1 MREIPFPDPGRPDTR
16 STARFLLWIAA
27 RQWRTQV
34 VGMASGAVWMLA
46 IALIP
51 AALGKGVDEGIV
63 ARDPGGLLRWALAL
77 LGLGAVAASMAAARH
92 YYAVQNWLYA
102 SYRGAQLTALGAERA
117 GPALTRTLPSGEVVA
132 VFANDVM
139 RLGGLY
145 DVMGRFSGAIVS
157 YVVVGAILLA
167 ASPPLGWLVLLGGPV
182 MLASLTLIVRPLQRR
197 QARQREEAGRLTT
210 LGADTVAGLRVLR
223 GIGGEQTF
231 LRRYEAQSA
240 RVRSTGFRVAGLQAA
255 LDSAQVL
262 LPGVFVVLV
271 TWLGARQAVEGRITA
286 GQLVAFYGYTA
297 FLTMPL
303 QTAIEVIDRGIRAHI
318 AAGKMLRVMTVEP
331 DHAPGRP
338 AKGATPDPGADLVDP
353 LSGTV
358 VRGGVL
364 TAIVSARPEE
374 SAAVA
379 ERLGRHGPGPHQTT
393 WGGTR
398 LDDLPI
404 EQVRRSVVVS
414 EPDPRLF
421 TGVLREELLAAR
433 PSTAHVGA
441 EGAGVADLRA
451 TAHAAGHGD
460 GHGHGHGDG
469 DTLVRRAL
477 ETASALDILDA
488 VPDGL
493 DGLVEE
499 RGRSYSGGQ
508 RQRLALARAL
518 LTDADVLVL
527 VEPTSAVDA
536 HTEARVAERLAEH
549 RRGRTTVVTSVSP
562 LVLGQA
568 DEVVLLEDGLVTARG
583 THRELLADPEH
594 PAYRHI
600 VIREED
606 PS

>member
-1 MREIPFPDPGRPDTR
+1 MRQIPFPDPGRPDTR
-16 STARFLLWIAA
+16 STLRFLLWIA
-27 RQWRTQV
+27 REQWRTQV
-34 VGMASGAVWMLA
+34 LGMVTGMVWMVS

-63 ARDPGGLLRWALAL
+63 ARDTAGLVRWALVL
-77 LGLGAVAASMAAARH
+77 VGLGAIAATTAAVRH
-92 YYAVQNWLYA
+92 FFAVHNWLYA

-117 GPALTRTLPSGEVVA
+117 GPALTRAMPSGEVVA

-145 DVMGRFSGAIVS
+145 DVMGRLSGAIVS
-157 YVVVGAILLA
+157 YIVVGMILLA

-182 MLASLTLIVRPLQRR
+182 MLASLTLVVRPLQRR
-197 QARQREEAGRLTT
+197 QAQQREEAGRLTT

-231 LRRYEAQSA
+231 LRRYEQQSQ
-240 RVRSTGFRVAGLQAA
+240 RVRERGVRVAGIQAA

-271 TWLGARQAVEGRITA
+271 TWLGARQAVAGQLTA

-303 QTAIEVIDRGIRAHI
+303 QTAIEVVDRGIRAHI
-318 AAGKMLRVMTVEP
+318 AAGKMLRILAVQA
-331 DHAPGRP
+331 DHDATRP
-338 AKGATPDPGADLVDP
+338 SSSAMPPTDADLFDP
-353 LSGTV
+353 VSGS
-358 VRGGVL
+358 RLHGGLL
-364 TAIVSARPEE
+364 TALVSVRPEE

-379 ERLGRHGPGPHQTT
+379 DRLGRHGPGPHQTT

-398 LDDLPI
+398 LEDLSLA
-404 EQVRRSVVVS
+404 EVRRNVVVS

-421 TGVLREELLAAR
+421 TGILRDQLLPA
-433 PSTAHVGA
+433 TVGA
-441 EGAGVADLRA
+441 AGRREDHDRD
-451 TAHAAGHGD
+451 HRI
-460 GHGHGHGDG
+460 
-469 DTLVRRAL
+469 RRAL
-477 ETASALDILDA
+477 DTASALEVLDA

-508 RQRLALARAL
+508 RQRLALTRAL
-518 LTDADVLVL
+518 LTDAPVVVL

-536 HTEARVAERLAEH
+536 HTEARIAERLARH
-549 RRGRTTVVTSVSP
+549 RRGRTTVVTTVSP
-562 LVLGQA
+562 LMLGRA
-568 DEVVLLEDGLVTARG
+568 DEVILLEDGLAVARG
-583 THRELLADPEH
+583 THRALLEN
-594 PAYRHI
+594 PAYRRI
-600 VIREED
+600 VIRGEED
-606 PS
+606 DQ